1 MSNEN
6 NNELELRGGEFN
18 LEDILAEF
26 SSYSP
31 PEDDVYDLPDD
42 GEGIHSLNEPTDP
55 NQKVEPK
62 PESATEPEPEPESEP
77 EHEMESESEPEPE
90 PVQLHILQPVV
101 DIDDGIYAPVTE
113 IPQVEDEQT
122 PELSQILAMEMTLDE
137 NEGDISSDPF
147 EPLPQ
152 EEDKKVWTWE
162 GEAVEPI
169 PDGGHEQN
177 VGEES
182 KKAAKVRNKWN
193 QKSGEA
199 VLMEDSMSLSDALKK
214 YSKAVKFIWPR
225 LFPGF
230 ILCIPSVYITFC
242 SAFAPN
248 LLFGIGDSVLKW
260 ILVALNLA
268 VMLICFE
275 VPVQGFTSAAKLKPT
290 IDTGVTLAVVVAIVE
305 AIVSDSTLGLPYCT
319 VTTLGVFLAQWG
331 RYFNQSAV
339 RRSLR
344 IAKNKDQP
352 YVVVRQEDGYEE
364 GPAFFKTKGDTE
376 GFVAMTESEDC
387 CTVAMTYYIP
397 IMVVASAALSF
408 LCFYFKDANF
418 LRSFAACMCAGLP
431 LGGALSFALPYS
443 MLAKRLAS
451 LGSAVGG
458 WVGTVALSGKG
469 SIIVSD
475 KDLFPNNTLKIEGL
489 KIFGSFEVE
498 RVVGYTTALV
508 VASESCLADVF
519 KTTLESE
526 KVSMPYIDTFQT
538 YEGGGLGAEI
548 NGDLVLVGGSNFMTL
563 MGIKIAQ
570 GSKLRTGVYVAINGE
585 IAGLFSVVYRPAKSI
600 AYTLASML
608 RTKKLDIIMA
618 VRDFNITPSMVRRS
632 FKVNCDHIEFP
643 TVEQRVDLSEADTI
657 RPGEKAAVVTRE
669 GLPAFGDAVVGG
681 RNLRKTAL
689 INTVL
694 SIFGGAA
701 GLVLMFY
708 LTFMGAS
715 TPTVAGYVLLYTLAW
730 VLPVLLISTWAK
742 KY

>member
-1 MSNEN
+1 MTNEI
-6 NNELELRGGEFN
+6 NNELESRDGGFS

-31 PEDDVYDLPDD
+31 PEEEEVELQEQQETEYDSSDESVFDVQD
-42 GEGIHSLNEPTDP
+42 E
-55 NQKVEPK
+55 Q
-62 PESATEPEPEPESEP
+62 EPEIEK
-77 EHEMESESEPEPE
+77 EPE
-90 PVQLHILQPVV
+90 PVQLHIVQPVP
-101 DIDDGIYAPVTE
+101 DTDDGLYASVDELPNA
-113 IPQVEDEQT
+113 EDE
-122 PELSQILAMEMTLDE
+122 ELPDLSRLLSMEITLDE
-137 NEGDISSDPF
+137 AEGDIVSDPF
-147 EPLPQ
+147 EPLPS
-152 EEDKKVWTWE
+152 EEEKKVWTWE
-162 GEAVEPI
+162 GESVEPI
-169 PDGGHEQN
+169 PDGGLEQN
-177 VGEES
+177 VSEES

-193 QKSGEA
+193 QKTGDA
-199 VLMEDSMSLSDALKK
+199 VTGEDSLPLPDALKK
-214 YSKAVKFIWPR
+214 YSRAVKFIWPR
-225 LFPGF
+225 LFPAF
-230 ILCIPSVYITFC
+230 VLCLPSVYITIC

-248 LLFGIGDSVLKW
+248 LLFGLGDSVLKW

-268 VMLICFE
+268 VMLLCFE
-275 VPVQGFTSAAKLKPT
+275 VPVQGVSSAIKLKPG
-290 IDTGVTLAVVVAIVE
+290 IETGVTIAVVVAIVE
-305 AIVSDSTLGLPYCT
+305 AIVSDTTLGLPYCT

-344 IAKNKDQP
+344 MAMNKEQP
-352 YVVVRQEDGYEE
+352 YIIVRQDDGYED

-387 CTVAMTYYIP
+387 CTAAMIYYIP

-408 LCFYFKDANF
+408 LCFYFKEANF
-418 LRSFAACMCAGLP
+418 LRCFAACMCAGLP
-431 LGGALSFALPYS
+431 LGGALSFGLPYS

-451 LGSAVGG
+451 LGAAVGG
-458 WVGTVALSGKG
+458 WFGAAALSGKS
-469 SIIVSD
+469 SIVVTD
-475 KDLFPNNTLKIEGL
+475 NDLFPNNTLKIEGL

-498 RVVGYTTALV
+498 RVVGYTTALIM
-508 VASESCLADVF
+508 ASESCLAEVF
-519 KTTLESE
+519 KATLENE
-526 KVSMPYIDTFQT
+526 KAPMPYIETFQT

-548 NGDLVLVGGSNFMTL
+548 NGDLVLVGSSNFMTL

-632 FKVNCDHIEFP
+632 FKVNCDNIEFP

-657 RPGEKAAVVTRE
+657 RPGHKAAVVTRE

-681 RNLRKTAL
+681 RNLRKTAI

-694 SIFGGAA
+694 SIIGGAA

-715 TPTVAGYVLLYTLAW
+715 TPTVAGYVLIYTLAW